1 MVYSYPASP
10 LKVGSDL
17 TSTEVHH
24 LMKTPSLL
32 RKRLGTIL
40 DHKFIADYLLAGRF
54 TAEGGA
60 ILYETGE
67 QIFPADAPE
76 AIAPGGE
83 YPKTVMTSGE
93 LAAARTQKRGQATD
107 VTDEAISRLLINP
120 VDRGLRK
127 IANGM
132 IRDVDGIALGVI
144 ASKVVQSEAATAAWT
159 AASAIVDTVLT
170 VKAKAEEAHP
180 EEAFDYNVV
189 VLKPTQFAKVAAAL
203 IKSDLVPRESQNFAL
218 SGVIPDYLGLTWVTS
233 SHVPFTDPFLVDRD
247 QLGGMADERISS
259 PGYVGYDGLE
269 VKSIRKDE
277 RDMYTV
283 QARRIT
289 VPVVLEPNAGI
300 RITGTGV

>member
-1 MVYSYPASP
+1 MSFTYPGAP
-10 LKVGSDL
+10 VRVGSDL
-17 TSTEVHH
+17 TTTEIHH

-40 DHKFIADYLLAGRF
+40 DHKFISDYLLAGRF

-67 QIFPADAPE
+67 TIFSADDPE

-83 YPKTVMTSGE
+83 YPRSVMTSGE
-93 LAAARTQKRGQATD
+93 LATARTTKFGRGTE

-120 VDRGLRK
+120 VDSGLRK
-127 IANGM
+127 LANSM
-132 IRDVDGIALGVI
+132 IRYIDGVALGVI
-144 ASKVVQSEAATAAWT
+144 ASKVTQSEAASAAW
-159 AASAIVDTVLT
+159 ADAGAIVDTVLA
-170 VKAKAEEAHP
+170 VKAKAEETHV
-180 EEAFDYNVV
+180 EENFDYSTV

-218 SGVIPDYLGLTWVTS
+218 SGVIPSYLGLTWVTS
-233 SHVPFTDPFLVDRD
+233 NHVPFSDPILVDRD
-247 QLGGMADERISS
+247 QLGGMADEKIQS

-269 VKSIRKDE
+269 VRSDRENSADKYVI
-277 RDMYTV
+277 